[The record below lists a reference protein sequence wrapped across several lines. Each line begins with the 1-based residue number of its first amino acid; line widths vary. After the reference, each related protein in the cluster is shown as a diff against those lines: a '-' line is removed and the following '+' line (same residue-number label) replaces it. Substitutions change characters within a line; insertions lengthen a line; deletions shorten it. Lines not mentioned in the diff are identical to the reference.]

1 MAIVGG
7 RVVFEYGNID
17 TVSYVASVR
26 KSILS
31 MLYGVHVQRGQIDLD
46 ATLTTLG
53 IDDRGSLTAMERQ
66 ARVRDLLTAR
76 SGVFHSAA
84 NDGDDLARA
93 PARGT
98 QRPGTYFLYNN
109 RDFNVLGTYVGRYEL
124 APGAIMTITLVN
136 GRLFAQLT
144 GQRSAAI
151 FPESETEFFYHGTNA
166 RISFTR
172 DASGSVTGLLLRQS
186 GGRTAPARKMLP
198 NGEGA
203 QTLRIH
209 RGAKRRGLTH
219 YPPMASLSPA

>member
-109 RDFNVLGTYVGRYEL
+109 WDFNVLGTYVGRYEL
-124 APGAIMTITLVN
+124 APGAIMTHHARERPTV
-136 GRLFAQLT
+136 RPT
-144 GQRSAAI
+144 HRSAQRRDLPRIGDGVFLSRHERTDFVHARCLWLRHRLALT
-151 FPESETEFFYHGTNA
+151 SERGSNSTSA
-166 RISFTR
+166 Q
-172 DASGSVTGLLLRQS
+172 DAAEW
-186 GGRTAPARKMLP
+186 GGGPDT
-198 NGEGA
+198 
-203 QTLRIH
+203 T
-209 RGAKRRGLTH
+209 
-219 YPPMASLSPA
+219 YS